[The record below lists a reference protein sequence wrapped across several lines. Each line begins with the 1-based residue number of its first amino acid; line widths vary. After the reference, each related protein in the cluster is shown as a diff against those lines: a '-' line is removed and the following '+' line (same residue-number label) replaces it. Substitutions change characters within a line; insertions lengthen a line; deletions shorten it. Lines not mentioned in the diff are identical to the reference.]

1 VLKAVLFLEARPL
14 FLCPK
19 ILFLHMPNTNIT
31 RHIEALIF
39 SSVQSI
45 GVQEII
51 LALNAVFNT
60 EHIETQIFES
70 IDQIRDKYNQ
80 DDFAIELVFLNNG
93 YQFLTKKDYHETVN
107 QLQLHRSKKKL
118 SQAAMETL
126 AIIAYRQPIT
136 KLEIEQIRG
145 VNSDYSVQRLLE
157 KELISIDGKAETPGR
172 PILYSTSPLFMD
184 YFSLNSLNQLPQLK
198 DIVKEE
204 NTVGENVE

>member
-1 VLKAVLFLEARPL
+1 
-14 FLCPK
+14 
-19 ILFLHMPNTNIT
+19 MPQSHIT

-45 GVQEII
+45 SVQEIL
-51 LALNAVFNT
+51 LALNAAF
-60 EHIETQIFES
+60 EEEYIETQVFES
-70 IDQIRDKYNQ
+70 LDLIKEKYSS
-80 DDFAIELVFLNNG
+80 DDFAIELVYLNKG
-93 YQFLTKKDYHETVN
+93 YQFLTKKDYHETIN

-172 PILYSTSPLFMD
+172 PILYSTSSIFMD
-184 YFSLNSLNQLPQLK
+184 YFGLNNLNQLPQLK
-198 DIVKEE
+198 DIAKEE
-204 NTVGENVE
+204 NTVGENIE

>member
-1 VLKAVLFLEARPL
+1 M
-14 FLCPK
+14 CPK
-19 ILFLHMPNTNIT
+19 IIFLHMPEQNIAK
-31 RHIEALIF
+31 HIEALIF

-45 GVQEII
+45 SVQEIS
-51 LALNAVFNT
+51 LALNAVFAEEIT
-60 EHIETQIFES
+60 ESKIFES
-70 IDQIRDKYNQ
+70 LALIEAKFSK
-80 DDFAIELVFLNNG
+80 DDFAIELVNLNNG
-93 YQFLTKKDYHETVN
+93 YQFLTKRDFHETVN

-172 PILYSTSPLFMD
+172 PILYRTSPLFMD
-184 YFSLNSLNQLPQLK
+184 YFGLNHLNQLPQLK
-198 DIVKEE
+198 DIAREE
-204 NTVGENVE
+204 NSVGENTE

>member
-1 VLKAVLFLEARPL
+1 MAQQ
-14 FLCPK
+14 
-19 ILFLHMPNTNIT
+19 NIT
-31 RHIEALIF
+31 QHIEALIF

-45 GVQEII
+45 NVQEII
-51 LALNAVFNT
+51 LALNAVFEE
-60 EHIETQIFES
+60 EHIESQIFES
-70 IDQIRDKYNQ
+70 LDLIKEKYSRD
-80 DDFAIELVFLNNG
+80 DSAIELVNINKG
-93 YQFLTKKDYHETVN
+93 YQFLTKKEYHETVN

-172 PILYSTSPLFMD
+172 PILYSTSTLFMD
-184 YFSLNSLNQLPQLK
+184 YFGLNNLNQLPQLK
-198 DIVKEE
+198 DIAKEE
-204 NTVGENVE
+204 NSVGESIE

>member
-1 VLKAVLFLEARPL
+1 M
-14 FLCPK
+14 CPK
-19 ILFLHMPNTNIT
+19 IIFLHMPEQNIAK
-31 RHIEALIF
+31 HIEALIF

-45 GVQEII
+45 SIQEIS
-51 LALNAVFNT
+51 LALNAVFAEGIT
-60 EHIETQIFES
+60 ESKIFES
-70 IDQIRDKYNQ
+70 LALIEAKFSK
-80 DDFAIELVFLNNG
+80 DDFAIELVNLNNG
-93 YQFLTKKDYHETVN
+93 YQFLTKRDFHETVN

-172 PILYSTSPLFMD
+172 PILYRTSPLFMD
-184 YFSLNSLNQLPQLK
+184 YFGLNHLNQLPQLK
-198 DIVKEE
+198 DIAREE
-204 NTVGENVE
+204 NSVGENTE

>member
-1 VLKAVLFLEARPL
+1 M
-14 FLCPK
+14 CPK
-19 ILFLHMPNTNIT
+19 IIFLHMPEQNIAK
-31 RHIEALIF
+31 HIEALIF

-45 GVQEII
+45 SIQEIS
-51 LALNAVFNT
+51 LALNAVFAEEIT
-60 EHIETQIFES
+60 ESKIFES
-70 IDQIRDKYNQ
+70 LALIEAKFSK
-80 DDFAIELVFLNNG
+80 DDFAIELVNLNNG
-93 YQFLTKKDYHETVN
+93 YQFLTKRDFHETVN

-172 PILYSTSPLFMD
+172 PILYRTSPLFMD
-184 YFSLNSLNQLPQLK
+184 YFGLNHLNQLPQLK
-198 DIVKEE
+198 DIAREE
-204 NTVGENVE
+204 NSVGENTE

>member
-1 VLKAVLFLEARPL
+1 
-14 FLCPK
+14 
-19 ILFLHMPNTNIT
+19 MPQNNIA

-45 GVQEII
+45 SVQEITA
-51 LALNAVFNT
+51 ALSAVFNQPYQ
-60 EHIETQIFES
+60 EELIEENIQLIK
-70 IDQIRDKYNQ
+70 DRYLQ
-80 DDFAIELVFLNNG
+80 DDYAIELVHLNNG
-93 YQFLTKKDYHETVN
+93 YQFLTKKTYHETVN

-157 KELISIDGKAETPGR
+157 KELISINGKAETPGR

-184 YFSLNSLNQLPQLK
+184 YFGLNNLTQLPQLK
-198 DIVKEE
+198 DIAKEE
-204 NTVGENVE
+204 NTVGETIE

>member
-1 VLKAVLFLEARPL
+1 
-14 FLCPK
+14 
-19 ILFLHMPNTNIT
+19 MSQTNIT

-45 GVQEII
+45 SVQEIN
-51 LALNAVFNT
+51 LALNAVF
-60 EHIETQIFES
+60 EAEFIETQIFES
-70 IDQIRDKYNQ
+70 LDLIQEKYKHH
-80 DDFAIELVFLNNG
+80 DFAIELVNLNKG

-172 PILYSTSPLFMD
+172 PILYSTSNIFMD
-184 YFSLNSLNQLPQLK
+184 YFGLNNLNQLPQLK
-198 DIVKEE
+198 DITKEE

>member
-1 VLKAVLFLEARPL
+1 MLKAVLFLKARPL

-19 ILFLHMPNTNIT
+19 ILFLYMPNHNIS
-31 RHIEALIF
+31 RHIEALVF
-39 SSVQSI
+39 SSSQSI
-45 GVQEII
+45 GTQEII
-51 LALNAVFNT
+51 LALNAVFNEEFT
-60 EHIETQIFES
+60 EAQVFES
-70 IDQIRDKYNQ
+70 VEQIKEKYSH

-172 PILYSTSPLFMD
+172 PILYSTSTLFMD
-184 YFSLNSLNQLPQLK
+184 YFGLNNLNQLPQLK

>member
-1 VLKAVLFLEARPL
+1 
-14 FLCPK
+14 
-19 ILFLHMPNTNIT
+19 MPQKDIT
-31 RHIEALIF
+31 KHVEALIF

-45 GVQEII
+45 SVQEII
-51 LALNAVFNT
+51 LALNAVF
-60 EHIETQIFES
+60 EEEIVESQIFES
-70 IDQIRDKYNQ
+70 LDLIATKYSK
-80 DDFAIELVFLNNG
+80 DDFAIELVNLNKG
-93 YQFLTKKDYHETVN
+93 YQFLTKKDFHETVN

-157 KELISIDGKAETPGR
+157 KELISIEGKAETPGR

-184 YFSLNSLNQLPQLK
+184 YFGLNHLNQLPQLK
-198 DIVKEE
+198 DIAKEE
-204 NTVGENVE
+204 NTVGENAE

>member
-1 VLKAVLFLEARPL
+1 
-14 FLCPK
+14 
-19 ILFLHMPNTNIT
+19 MPQTNLI

-45 GVQEII
+45 SVQEIAA
-51 LALNAVFNT
+51 ALSAVF
-60 EHIETQIFES
+60 EQSFDEKIIEENLQVIK
-70 IDQIRDKYNQ
+70 DRYAQ
-80 DDFAIELVFLNNG
+80 DDYAMELIHLNNG
-93 YQFLTKKDYHETVN
+93 YQFLTKKIYHETVN

-157 KELISIDGKAETPGR
+157 KELISINGKAETPGR
-172 PILYSTSPLFMD
+172 PILYSTSTLFMD
-184 YFSLNSLNQLPQLK
+184 YFGLNNLTQLPQLK
-198 DIVKEE
+198 DISKEE
-204 NTVGENVE
+204 NTVGETIE

>member
-1 VLKAVLFLEARPL
+1 M
-14 FLCPK
+14 PK
-19 ILFLHMPNTNIT
+19 DTIT

-45 GVQEII
+45 NVQEII
-51 LALNAVFNT
+51 LALNAVF
-60 EHIETQIFES
+60 EEEIIETQVFES
-70 IDQIRDKYNQ
+70 LDEIMQKYNSNNT
-80 DDFAIELVFLNNG
+80 AIELVNLNNG
-93 YQFLTKKDYHETVN
+93 YQFLTKKAYHETVN

-172 PILYSTSPLFMD
+172 PILYTTSSLFMD
-184 YFSLNSLNQLPQLK
+184 YFGLNNLSQLPQLK
-198 DIVKEE
+198 DIAKEE
-204 NTVGENVE
+204 NTIGEAAE

>member
-1 VLKAVLFLEARPL
+1 MRN
-14 FLCPK
+14 
-19 ILFLHMPNTNIT
+19 HHIT

-39 SSVQSI
+39 SSSQSI
-45 GVQEII
+45 GTQEII
-51 LALNAVFNT
+51 LALNAVFDAEFT
-60 EHIETQIFES
+60 EAQIFES
-70 IDQIRDKYNQ
+70 IEQIREKYSH
-80 DDFAIELVFLNNG
+80 DDLAIELVFLNNG
-93 YQFLTKKDYHETVN
+93 YQFLTKKKYHETVN

-172 PILYSTSPLFMD
+172 PILYSTSTLFMD
-184 YFSLNSLNQLPQLK
+184 YFGLNNLNQLPQLK

-204 NTVGENVE
+204 NSVGENAE